1 MSVLA
6 KDLMELRAIRGTGHG
21 ALVEHLLREIAF
33 FLIAAGVADQLKGC

>member
-21 ALVEHLLREIAF
+21 ALVEHLLREIALI
-33 FLIAAGVADQLKGC
+33 LIAGGVRDESVGG